1 MKKKLKIIFAGTPE
15 FAVPTLSILHK
26 EEFQISLVLT
36 QPDRKSGRGMGLK
49 LSPVKQKAKELNIPF
64 FQPEKL
70 NNQDVFNKIESF
82 QADILVVAAYGLII
96 PSNILSIFKRGAYN
110 VHASILPSWR
120 GAAPIHRAIEAGDS
134 KIGVTI
140 MSVAPKL
147 DTGDMVR
154 TKSINLNK
162 HSNTGEMT
170 KIISKLGSELMLKVI
185 QDIELNK
192 TLRLIKQDSTIATYA
207 NKVIKSEAEII
218 WKDIKSKNLIRKINA
233 FNPFPGM
240 FCIFKGKVLKIWKA
254 NEGSFLDETEPGKL
268 YLNQEKNSFFIGT
281 QDSVIELKE
290 IQLEG
295 KRKMDAKE
303 FIISQNINGTEYFL

>member
-1 MKKKLKIIFAGTPE
+1 MKKNLKIIFAGTPE
-15 FAVPTLSILHK
+15 FAVPTLNILHK

-36 QPDRKSGRGMGLK
+36 QPDSKSGRGMALK
-49 LSPVKQKAKELNIPF
+49 SSRVKQRAKELGIPF

-70 NNQDVFNKIESF
+70 NNQDVFNKIKNLH
-82 QADILVVAAYGLII
+82 ADILVVAAYGLII
-96 PSNILSIFKRGAYN
+96 PTKILSIFKKGAYN

-140 MSVAPKL
+140 MSIAPTL

-162 HSNTGEMT
+162 DSNTGEMT

-192 TLRLIKQDSTIATYA
+192 TLRFIKQDSSVATYA
-207 NKVIKSEAEII
+207 NKVVKSEAKVI
-218 WKDIKSKNLIRKINA
+218 WKDTKSRNLVRKINA

-240 FCIFKGKVLKIWKA
+240 FCIFKGKVTKIWKA
-254 NEGSFLDETEPGKL
+254 SEGKFLDETEPGKL
-268 YLNQEKNSFFIGT
+268 YLNHEKNIFFIGT
-281 QDSVIELKE
+281 QDSVIEIKE

-295 KRKMDAKE
+295 KRKMNANE
-303 FIISQNINGTEYFL
+303 FIISSDIDGTEYFL